1 MLEATLVDYAVVG
14 HDDAITGFGSRFSS
28 SPISNLEASLPGTHP
43 AQDPSQLP

>member
-14 HDDAITGFGSRFSS
+14 HDGMITGFGSRFFFL
-28 SPISNLEASLPGTHP
+28 PVSNLEGSLPGTHP